1 MVPVDQVAT
10 TANDVSLKWYDVI
23 LTIRSLWQTSK
34 QILYMIYISEKS
46 LSNHSI
52 PDLL

>member
-34 QILYMIYISEKS
+34 QILYIYDLHFLEISLKPFYS
-46 LSNHSI
+46 
-52 PDLL
+52 